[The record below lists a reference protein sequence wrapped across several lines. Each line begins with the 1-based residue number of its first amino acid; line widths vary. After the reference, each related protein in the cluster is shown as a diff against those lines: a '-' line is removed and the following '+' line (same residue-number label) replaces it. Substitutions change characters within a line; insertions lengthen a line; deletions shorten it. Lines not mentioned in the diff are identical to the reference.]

1 VWLWG
6 IIHRLTTEVDAM
18 TQLDEFVDI
27 FELLG
32 DWDQRYQYLIELGEK
47 LPLMP
52 GRLKIEDNKVKGCMS
67 QVWISASLADGKVK
81 FDGDCDTSVIK
92 GILALLIS
100 LCDGLSIEQIQNL
113 DMDEIF
119 KRLSLDEHLSPSRH
133 VGVYA
138 IFDLMKQKAADAEK
152 HVNAA

>member
-1 VWLWG
+1 
-6 IIHRLTTEVDAM
+6 M

-47 LPLMP
+47 LPPMVDAV
-52 GRLKIEDNKVKGCMS
+52 KTEDNRVKACMS
-67 QVWISASLADGKVK
+67 KVWIHAS
-81 FDGDCDTSVIK
+81 FDDKQVRYHGDCDTSVIK
-92 GILALLIS
+92 GVLALLIS
-100 LCDGLSIEQIQNL
+100 LCDGLTVEQIQYL

-119 KRLSLDEHLSPSRH
+119 ERLNLAEHLSPNRH

-138 IFDLMKQKAADAEK
+138 IFDLMKQEAADSEK
-152 HVNAA
+152 NAYAA

>member
-1 VWLWG
+1 MDA
-6 IIHRLTTEVDAM
+6 DAM
-18 TQLDEFVDI
+18 TRLDEFVDI

-67 QVWISASLADGKVK
+67 QVWIGASLADGKVK

-100 LCDGLSIEQIQNL
+100 LCDGLSVEQIQNL

-119 KRLSLDEHLSPSRH
+119 KRLNLDEHLSPNRH

-138 IFDLMKQKAADAEK
+138 IFDLMKQNATDAAK
-152 HVNAA
+152 HVHAA

>member
-1 VWLWG
+1 
-6 IIHRLTTEVDAM
+6 M
-18 TQLDEFVDI
+18 TQLDEIVDI

-32 DWDQRYQYLIELGEK
+32 DWNQRYEYLIELGEK

-52 GRLKIEDNKVKGCMS
+52 GKFKTEENRVKGCMS
-67 QVWISASLADGKVK
+67 QVWISAYLENEQVK
-81 FDGDCDTSVIK
+81 FHGDCDTSVIK

-100 LCDGLSIEQIQNL
+100 LCDGLTAQQIQEL

-119 KRLSLDEHLSPSRH
+119 KGLKLDEHLSPNRH

-138 IFDLMKQKAADAEK
+138 MFDLMKQKAAQAGKSTE
-152 HVNAA
+152 VA

>member
-1 VWLWG
+1 
-6 IIHRLTTEVDAM
+6 M
-18 TQLDEFVDI
+18 TQLNEIIDI

-47 LPLMP
+47 LPTMP
-52 GRLKIEDNKVKGCMS
+52 HNLKTEGNKVKGCMS
-67 QVWISASLADGKVK
+67 EVWISAYVDGGKVK
-81 FDGDCDTSVIK
+81 FHGDSDTSVIK

-100 LCDGLSIEQIQNL
+100 LCDKLSAEQILAL

-119 KRLSLDEHLSPSRH
+119 KGLQLDEHLSPNRH

-138 IFDLMKQKAADAEK
+138 MFDLMKQKAAQAGRTIE
-152 HVNAA
+152 AA

>member
-1 VWLWG
+1 
-6 IIHRLTTEVDAM
+6 M
-18 TQLDEFVDI
+18 TKLDEIIDI

-47 LPLMP
+47 LPPMP
-52 GRLKIEDNKVKGCMS
+52 ERFKTDGNTVRGCLS
-67 QVWISASLADGKVK
+67 KVWIAAFTNESKVK
-81 FDGDCDTSVIK
+81 FHGDSDTPVIK

-100 LCDGLSIEQIQNL
+100 LCDGLPARQITAL

-119 KRLSLDEHLSPSRH
+119 KGLQLDEHLSPNRH

-138 IFDLMKQKAADAEK
+138 MFDLIKQKAAL
-152 HVNAA
+152 AAGNTEAA